1 MKNGKA
7 NSRSYKK
14 FIVIFSVW
22 FTFFS
27 AILLIGNITPP
38 AHAQDKNKVLRLLT
52 WTSYAKEDLMK
63 KFEKETGIKVE
74 ATFSNN
80 EEMISKLRATRGGSF
95 DLVQPSVD
103 RISAV
108 AKRYHIYQPIDYTRV
123 NVDQIDPNILEA
135 AKKNTLVDGQS
146 YAVPFTMG
154 TKGLIVNKKYA
165 SEASDYSD
173 LLNPKYKGRVAYKM
187 KRPVLLAMGFS
198 FGYDPFSLYDDKA
211 AYQKFLDYMQEK
223 FIAGKGIVKFYID
236 NADVLFEAF
245 RREEIYL
252 AVESERVGWKLN
264 AQNPDIDYVVP
275 KSGAMAW
282 MDTFAIPSRCENLD
296 AAYKYIN
303 FILRPENAAE
313 YTNSSRYKTAALGTE
328 KYINPEVAADFKR
341 SLPDEAWGK
350 MNWYP
355 TVPAGLE
362 EMEGKVLDKIQASK

>member
-1 MKNGKA
+1 MKSSNVPSKVD
-7 NSRSYKK
+7 KK
-14 FIVIFSVW
+14 FISHFPVL
-22 FTFFS
+22 FTFLCVFF
-27 AILLIGNITPP
+27 LIGGMIQPS
-38 AHAQDKNKVLRLLT
+38 HAENKNKVLRLLT
-52 WTSYAKEDLMK
+52 WTSYAKQDLMK
-63 KFEKETGIKVE
+63 KFEEETGIKVE

-80 EEMISKLRATRGGSF
+80 EEMISKLRATRGGGF

-108 AKRYHIYQPIDYTRV
+108 AKIYRIYQPIDYTRV

-165 SEASDYSD
+165 PEASDYSD
-173 LLNPKYKGRVAYKM
+173 LFNPKYKGRVAYKM
-187 KRPVLLAMGFS
+187 KRPVLLAMGFAY
-198 FGYDPFSLYDDKA
+198 GYDPFSLYNDRQ
-211 AYQKFLDYMQEK
+211 AYQKFLDDMQEK
-223 FIAGKGIVKFYID
+223 FIAGKKIVKFYIL

-245 RREEIYL
+245 RKDEIYL

-282 MDTFAIPSRCENLD
+282 MDTFAIPSRCQNLD

-328 KYINPEVAADFKR
+328 KYIDPAVAADFKR

>member
-1 MKNGKA
+1 MAGKTFEFKARKKCFMVFSICLTFLSVSILTGNGVK
-7 NSRSYKK
+7 
-14 FIVIFSVW
+14 
-22 FTFFS
+22 S
-27 AILLIGNITPP
+27 AQ
-38 AHAQDKNKVLRLLT
+38 AQSDNKVLRLLT
-52 WTSYAKEDLMK
+52 WTSYAKEELMK
-63 KFEKETGIKVE
+63 KFEEETGIKVK

-80 EEMISKLRATRGGSF
+80 EEMISKLRATRGSGF

-108 AKRYHIYQPIDYTRV
+108 AKRYKIYQPIDYSRV
-123 NVDQIDPNILEA
+123 KVDQIDPAILAA
-135 AKKNTLVDGQS
+135 AKKNTLVDGKS

-165 SEASDYSD
+165 PDAADYSD
-173 LLNPKYKGRVAYKM
+173 LLNEKYKGRVAYKM
-187 KRPVLLAMGFS
+187 KRPVLIAMGFAY
-198 FGYDPFSLYDDKA
+198 GYDPFALYNDTA
-211 AYQKFLDYMQEK
+211 GYQKYLDDMKEK
-223 FIAGKGIVKFYID
+223 FIAGKPVAKFYID

-245 RREEIYL
+245 RKEEVYL
-252 AVESERVGWKLN
+252 AVESERVGWKLH

-303 FILRPENAAE
+303 FILRPENAAV
-313 YTNSSRYKTAALGTE
+313 YTNSSRYKTASIGAE
-328 KYINPEVAADFKR
+328 KYVTPEVAADFER
-341 SLPDEAWGK
+341 SLPDEVWAK

-362 EMEGKVLDKIQASK
+362 VMEGKVLDKIQASR